1 MALTFWFLIVGTLL
15 IFMALASSLVKR
27 LPLSTAT
34 LYLFVGFALGP
45 TGIGLLLLD
54 PIEQS
59 AILKVITEVAVIIS
73 LFSAGLKLRLPLT
86 DHRWWLPV
94 RLGTLT
100 MLVTTVLITLLGIFA
115 LGLPVG
121 AALVLGATL
130 APTDAVLAS
139 DVQVENVGDRDRV
152 RFSLTGE
159 AGLNDGFALPFF
171 LLGLGLLGLYG
182 LGPNGW
188 RWFTVDFIW
197 AIVVGIASGWLLGF
211 LIGYLVVYLR
221 RVHHEAV
228 GQEEFIVLGLI
239 ALSYGAALLCQSNA
253 FLAVFA
259 AGIALRRIEHRAS
272 GEKRPEQVVGTIQV
286 GKELEIA
293 IDPEKA
299 PAYMAH
305 AVLSF
310 NEQLERIAEVGVVLL
325 VGGMLSMG
333 YISPEAIVVAPVL
346 FLVIRPVAAMLGLAG
361 SRTLMVQRNLMAWF
375 GIRGIGSI
383 YYVLAAVEYGLPKEL
398 AHRLIALI
406 LTLVAISI
414 IIHGISATP
423 LMELYRRWR
432 LQPRLH

>member
-1 MALTFWFLIVGTLL
+1 MILTSWFLVVGTLL
-15 IFMALASSLVKR
+15 IFMALASSLLKR

-45 TGIGLLLLD
+45 TGAGLLLLD
-54 PIEQS
+54 PIGQS
-59 AILKVITEVAVIIS
+59 AILKIIAEIAVIIS

-86 DHRWWLPV
+86 DRRWWLPI
-94 RLGTLT
+94 RLGTLGMFLT
-100 MLVTTVLITLLGIFA
+100 IVLITPLAIFM
-115 LGLPVG
+115 LGLPLGV
-121 AALVLGATL
+121 ALMLAATL

-152 RFSLTGE
+152 RLGLTGE

-171 LLGLGLLGLYG
+171 LLGLGLLGLYE

-188 RWFTVDFIW
+188 RWFAVDFIW
-197 AIVVGIASGWLLGF
+197 GMVAGIASGWLLGS
-211 LIGYLVVYLR
+211 LVGRLVVYLR
-221 RVHHEAV
+221 RVHHEAT
-228 GQEEFIVLGLI
+228 GLEEFIALGLI
-239 ALSYGAALLCQSNA
+239 ALSYGFALLCEGNG
-253 FLAVFA
+253 FLAVFT
-259 AGIALRRIEHRAS
+259 AGVALRRTEHRAS
-272 GEKRPEQVVGTIQV
+272 GEKRPEQVVGTIQI

-293 IDPEKA
+293 IDPQKA

-310 NEQLERIAEVGVVLL
+310 NDQLERIAEVAIVLL

-333 YISPEAIVVAPVL
+333 YLSLEAIVVAPVL
-346 FLVIRPVAAMLGLAG
+346 FLIIRPLAVILSLIG
-361 SRTLMVQRNLMAWF
+361 SRTPAVQRNLMAWF

-383 YYVLAAVEYGLPKEL
+383 YYVLAAVEYGLPEEL
-398 AHRLIALI
+398 VHRLLALV
-406 LTLVAISI
+406 LTLVAISV

-432 LQPRLH
+432 PQPELH